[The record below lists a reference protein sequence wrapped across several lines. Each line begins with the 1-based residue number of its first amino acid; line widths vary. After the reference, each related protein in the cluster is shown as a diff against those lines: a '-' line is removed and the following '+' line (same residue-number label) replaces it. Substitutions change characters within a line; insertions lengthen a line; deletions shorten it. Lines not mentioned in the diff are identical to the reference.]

1 MLKFECMYFLNQF
14 LRILRISDGTLK
26 MYFMRFYF
34 GEHQKPK
41 YYAKSSKERKDSK
54 NLGIWEI
61 LSTQTLSTRL
71 RNKYTRENEVKLEN
85 CEQL

>member
-61 LSTQTLSTRL
+61 LSTQKFIHL
-71 RNKYTRENEVKLEN
+71 VKK
-85 CEQL
+85 QIYS